1 MYGHTQSYTYT
12 QSYTCQSNELKHVW
26 AHNHIRTHKQCMVA
40 CHLLFDQFGGPRF
53 PMGNALQ
60 ELRDVRPAEPRGPS
74 TRSSRPLEAPRLSLQ
89 DPSRPLDLL
98 GEVPRGPSNPFDLLV
113 EAIEAP
119 RLVFRGPSTCVPIK
133 RVETCMGTQSYE
145 LKHVWAH
152 AIIYVHNH
160 IRTNQTS

>member
-12 QSYTCQSNELKHVW
+12 IIYVPIKRVETCMGT
-26 AHNHIRTHKQCMVA
+26 HNHVRTHKQCMVA

-60 ELRDVRPAEPRGPS
+60 ELCDVCPAEPRGPS
-74 TRSSRPLEAPRLSLQ
+74 TCSSRPLEAPRLSLQ

-98 GEVPRGPSNPFDLLV
+98 GEVPRGPSNMFDLLV

-119 RLVFRGPSTCVPIK
+119 RLVFRGPSTCVPIE
-133 RVETCMGTQSYE
+133 RVETCMGTQSYTYTQSYAY
-145 LKHVWAH
+145 LP
-152 AIIYVHNH
+152 
-160 IRTNQTS
+160 